1 MYVPENKD
9 LEQAIQQDL
18 AAILP
23 KDCSRDEIA
32 HVFDA
37 LWGVKDMKVFQG
49 IVPHLLRQG
58 IDASVVLECL
68 LRCELAYMQHMV
80 AQIHPDSLFGE
91 AHELSNCVQ
100 YYHAL
105 KRILFAEVEAQWQER
120 LTDKSIIDQ
129 VREHKETWLQAGEVE
144 LHNYFCDM
152 PVRAT
157 FKLVDVEEC
166 ALTVM
171 YDEASAMVFVASR
184 DSKTAYLAISGEVR
198 LLVRGVERKGRKL
211 RLVIEDG
218 EDDQVSRRQHIR
230 VATPESIPIVIHQ
243 ATEKIHADIGD
254 ISDWGIG
261 VIFSKGLGVRL
272 LDGKVLSEGDA
283 VVCDWDAD
291 GVRLSTEAVV
301 RWIRKVDGDG
311 YRAGLEMKPSSDVAQ
326 HVHQWMMQY
335 QRKAITQLKSMN
347 IPPWLRGEG

>member
-1 MYVPENKD
+1 MYIPENED
-9 LEQAIQQDL
+9 LEQGVQQAL
-18 AAILP
+18 GAILP
-23 KDCSRDEIA
+23 KHCSKHEVGQLF
-32 HVFDA
+32 HA
-37 LWGVKDMKVFQG
+37 LWRMRETDVFQK
-49 IVPHLLRQG
+49 VAAHLLRQG
-58 IDASVVLECL
+58 VDVSVLLECL
-68 LRCELAYMQHMV
+68 LHCELAYMQQV
-80 AQIHPDSLFGE
+80 SKLIHPDSLLGK
-91 AHELSNCVQ
+91 AHELSRCMQ
-100 YYHAL
+100 HYEAL
-105 KRILFAEVEAQWQER
+105 KRLLFAEVEVQWNER
-120 LTDKSIIDQ
+120 LTHKSMIGQ
-129 VREHKETWLQAGEVE
+129 VSKHQKAWLQAGEIE

-152 PVRAT
+152 PVRAK
-157 FKLVDVEEC
+157 FKLLDVEGYT
-166 ALTVM
+166 LTAM

-211 RLVIEDG
+211 RLIIEDG
-218 EDDQVSRRQHIR
+218 EDDQVSRRRHIR
-230 VATPESIPIVIHQ
+230 VATPKPIPIVIHQ
-243 ATEKIHADIGD
+243 AEEAIHADIGD

-261 VIFSKGLGVRL
+261 VLFSKGLGVRL
-272 LDGKVLSEGDA
+272 LDGNVLSEGDE